1 MPVPAVSVV
10 ITTYNRAGLVGQ
22 AIDSALAQTWTDREI
37 LVVDD
42 GSTDRT
48 EAVVRGYGPRVT
60 YVRKDN
66 GGEASARNRGVREA
80 SGAWVA
86 FLDSDDRW
94 EPDALRILLTASR
107 ETPGAGLVAMRAR
120 AMLADGTPTE
130 RTHGKQSKGPRF
142 TTRSLLWGDS
152 GGVLMPMV
160 RRELLLEDG
169 GFDETLLSATD
180 CDMWLRLSFK
190 TTLIG
195 VPQPLLL
202 VRVHPDNASGD
213 RSLNARM
220 WLVVLDKLRRA
231 HPEWVEAHRW
241 TFRRA
246 VGKERLRLGREL
258 LAAWDRSAAGLRE
271 ARATLL
277 GSVSTFPF
285 FLRGW
290 VYLAWSFIAPGR
302 YAAWRRL
309 EMKHR

>member
-1 MPVPAVSVV
+1 VPAPAVSIV

-22 AIDSALAQTWTDREI
+22 AIDSALAQTWIDREI

-42 GSTDRT
+42 GSTDGT
-48 EAVVRGYGPRVT
+48 EAVIRGYGARVT
-60 YVRKDN
+60 YVRKEN
-66 GGEASARNRGVREA
+66 GGEASARNHGIREA
-80 SGAWVA
+80 SGGWVA
-86 FLDSDDRW
+86 FLDSDDAW
-94 EPDALRILLTASR
+94 EPDALTTLMAAARKNP
-107 ETPGAGLVAMRAR
+107 EAGLVAMRAR
-120 AMLADGTPTE
+120 AMLADGTPTG
-130 RTHGKQSKGPRF
+130 RTHGKRSKGPLF
-142 TTRSLLWGDS
+142 TTGSLLWGDS

-160 RRELLLEDG
+160 RRDLLLEEG
-169 GFDETLLSATD
+169 GFDETLRSATD

-202 VRVHPDNASGD
+202 VRVHPANASGD

-220 WLVVLDKLRRA
+220 WLVILEKLRRA
-231 HPEWVEAHRW
+231 HPEWVEAHRF

-258 LAAWDRSAAGLRE
+258 LAAWDGSAVALRE
-271 ARATLL
+271 ARAALA
-277 GSVSTFPF
+277 GSVRTFPF

-290 VYLAWSFIAPGR
+290 VYLAWSLIAPGG